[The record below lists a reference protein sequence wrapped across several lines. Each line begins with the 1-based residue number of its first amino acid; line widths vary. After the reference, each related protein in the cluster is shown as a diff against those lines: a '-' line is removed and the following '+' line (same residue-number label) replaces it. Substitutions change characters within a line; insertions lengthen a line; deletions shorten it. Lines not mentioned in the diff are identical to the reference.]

1 MILAALLF
9 LPSTVQ
15 GGLMLVD
22 EFYYH
27 MQRGLPRWER
37 ISHPIDTLATLACLV
52 FALTMDFSETN
63 LIIYISL
70 CSFSS
75 ILITKDEFVHRSL
88 CKEMEMWIH
97 ALLFVVH
104 PAVLL
109 AAGFFWFF
117 RNSTGGGLLGP
128 ESATTALAL
137 QTLVLTSFFIYQVLF
152 WGIYART
159 HNHQQ

>member
-9 LPSTVQ
+9 LPSFVQ

-27 MQRGLPRWER
+27 MRRGLPPWER

-52 FALTMDFSETN
+52 FALIMDCTETN
-63 LIIYISL
+63 LVIYILL
-70 CSFSS
+70 CAFSS

-109 AAGFFWFF
+109 AAGFFWSF
-117 RNSTGGGLLGP
+117 RNSADGGLLSP
-128 ESATTALAL
+128 ESATTALAI
-137 QTLVLTSFFIYQVLF
+137 QAFVLASFFVYQVLF
-152 WGIYART
+152 WGVYART